1 MSTFYKEKN
10 NETTFELFTKS
21 AIYANSTIDSRYL
34 NLDNFLAEKILYGRV
49 NRVFMP
55 IVVSQRY
62 NGLKTI
68 PGNSQVENDSKALNF
83 VVDAFMDLQQNF
95 AKSSLTNKIDNSDQ
109 YLSNLKVYKAYSNPY
124 ELYQNYIRKYQ
135 QILKSDPVMDTANL
149 SDFNKMVTKIQEIS
163 HNAGT
168 RNPLTFT
175 AFVKSRKAPINISG
189 LAIEIADLDPVND
202 NEKIN
207 NFVNSRNWNYY
218 LNACKAYGF
227 MVDSN
232 VPWRLVADIG
242 SSVMLSYAKRY
253 GFDSVESILFNYYD
267 TANYQYYNNF
277 PEQMLG
283 FYNNLKPKSIVK
295 VEDCNGSVR
304 RTRVYPKNYNIDNL
318 KRQYGENNFIAL
330 YCNLR
335 FNEEERSYS
344 DLEKNKLLKKT
355 FNLSKTISVSY
366 ALDEF
371 EREINK
377 TFDYQGSLGYYVEKA
392 KVLREEEVFGEGT
405 RSSNQ
410 TARY

>member
-1 MSTFYKEKN
+1 MAFLKTN
-10 NETTFELFTKS
+10 NNNSASELFTQNLN
-21 AIYANSTIDSRYL
+21 YASLSTSSRYN
-34 NLDNFLAEKILYGRV
+34 NLQYFFAEKALYGRV
-49 NRVFMP
+49 NRNFVP
-55 IVVSQRY
+55 ITVTRY
-62 NGLKTI
+62 KNVLKTI
-68 PGNSQVENDSKALNF
+68 VGNSTKQNDIKVLNF
-83 VVDAFMDLQQNF
+83 VADAFADLQQNF
-95 AKSSLTNKIDNSDQ
+95 LKSSLTNKISNSDP
-109 YLSNLKVYKAYSNPY
+109 YLSNLKAYKAYVNPY
-124 ELYQNYIRKYQ
+124 ELYQKYIRSYQ
-135 QILKSDPVMDTANL
+135 NAVKSDPLMDSENI
-149 SDFNKMVTKIQEIS
+149 SDFNTMIKNMQEIS
-163 HNAGT
+163 RVSGLKA
-168 RNPLTFT
+168 PLTFT
-175 AFVKSRKAPINISG
+175 AFVKNKLSPINISG
-189 LAIEIADLDPVND
+189 LVIEIADLNPVDDYGKYTNF
-202 NEKIN
+202 IN
-207 NFVNSRNWNYY
+207 SKNWNYY
-218 LNACKAYGF
+218 LNACRAYGF

-295 VEDCNGSVR
+295 VEDCNGRIR
-304 RTRVYPKNYNIDNL
+304 RTRIYPKNYNIDNL

-355 FNLSKTISVSY
+355 FNLSKTISVPY

-377 TFDYQGSLGYYVEKA
+377 TFDYQGSLGYYVEKV